1 MLKPR
6 SFDAHKNTIASMIV
20 MLGYS
25 ELDTVILDIG
35 METIDSNDCREVSR
49 DNRNVNSVLVTM

>member
-1 MLKPR
+1 
-6 SFDAHKNTIASMIV
+6 MIV

-35 METIDSNDCREVSR
+35 IETIDSNDCREVSR
-49 DNRNVNSVLVTM
+49 DNRDVNSVLVTM